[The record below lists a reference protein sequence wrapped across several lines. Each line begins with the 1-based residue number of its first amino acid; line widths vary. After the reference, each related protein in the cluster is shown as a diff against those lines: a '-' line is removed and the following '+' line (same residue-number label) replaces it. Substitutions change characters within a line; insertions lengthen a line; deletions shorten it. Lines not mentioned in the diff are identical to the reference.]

1 MSVFIL
7 EYALSRT
14 HVLQPDQSLPP
25 LMRPQSVSLL
35 LDQKTKQE
43 ALQEMSATELA
54 EVFARVL
61 SVKDVR

>member
-1 MSVFIL
+1 
-7 EYALSRT
+7 
-14 HVLQPDQSLPP
+14 
-25 LMRPQSVSLL
+25 MRPQSVSLL